1 MKTLNT
7 ILFLCGLVLIAGPGA
22 GHLVRAFT
30 PVIQSNLIQGPRI
43 EARPTNCET
52 HIAILD
58 IAEQNAGR
66 NELIIMI
73 GRLGDG
79 ERPELNRRRLH
90 SARAYLTE
98 YHALRS
104 PGTVIIGEGERV
116 AGYGRIELY
125 IGGKL
130 HTAFALR
137 RNAEL
142 SVGSCEPPELDDA
155 RQRELRKKLYPWR
168 YRITPSGVRYGQ
180 EVQSNRRILS
190 RFQMSGVGWFH

>member
-1 MKTLNT
+1 MSY
-7 ILFLCGLVLIAGPGA
+7 LCLTVFVVLIAA
-22 GHLVRAFT
+22 DNLALAFT
-30 PVIQSNLIQGPRI
+30 PLIQSNLLQGPRI
-43 EARPTNCET
+43 EVRPTNCET

-73 GRLGDG
+73 GRLGGG
-79 ERPELNRRRLH
+79 ERSRELNRRRLH
-90 SARAYLTE
+90 SARAYLTK
-98 YHALRS
+98 YRGVRS
-104 PGTVIIGEGERV
+104 PGSIIIAEGERV

-130 HTAFALR
+130 HSAFAVR
-137 RNAEL
+137 QNAEL

-168 YRITPSGVRYGQ
+168 YRNQAPQ
-180 EVQSNRRILS
+180 L
-190 RFQMSGVGWFH
+190 

>member
-1 MKTLNT
+1 MSY
-7 ILFLCGLVLIAGPGA
+7 LCLTVFVALIATGDLA
-22 GHLVRAFT
+22 LAFT
-30 PVIQSNLIQGPRI
+30 PVIQSNLLQGSRI

-58 IAEQNAGR
+58 IADQNAGR

-79 ERPELNRRRLH
+79 ERSRELNRRRLH

-98 YHALRS
+98 YRAVRS
-104 PGTVIIGEGERV
+104 PGTILIAEGERV

-130 HTAFALR
+130 HSAFAVR
-137 RNAEL
+137 QNAEL
-142 SVGSCEPPELDDA
+142 SVGSCEPPEL
-155 RQRELRKKLYPWR
+155 
-168 YRITPSGVRYGQ
+168 
-180 EVQSNRRILS
+180 
-190 RFQMSGVGWFH
+190 